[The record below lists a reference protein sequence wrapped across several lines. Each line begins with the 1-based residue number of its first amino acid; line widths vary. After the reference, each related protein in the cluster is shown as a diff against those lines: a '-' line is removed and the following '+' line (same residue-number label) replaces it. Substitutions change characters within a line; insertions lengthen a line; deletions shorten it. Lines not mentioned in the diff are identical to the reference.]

1 MVEVLQEHH
10 FRMSLGE
17 HRSMNHPSLQTRV
30 GCPGEMYP
38 GEMYPVEMY
47 PKEHLTDWM
56 IRWVVR
62 PLEKLAW
69 QVVVV
74 HRTQN
79 ELQPNHL
86 PRRACEV
93 GSKQRE
99 CRTWATTD

>member
-10 FRMSLGE
+10 FRMSLVE
-17 HRSMNHPSLQTRV
+17 HRSMNHPSLQTWV
-30 GCPGEMYP
+30 GCP

-69 QVVVV
+69 QVVAVR
-74 HRTQN
+74 RTQN
-79 ELQPNHL
+79 ELP
-86 PRRACEV
+86 
-93 GSKQRE
+93 
-99 CRTWATTD
+99 